1 MILSRLE
8 KRSRSRLRRGGI
20 DISTLRRTIFE
31 LSLRQAK
38 ISCARFGQ
46 RSIIAS
52 ASSLFDCVS
61 GKRRITGSRYDECS
75 ASLWLAFITSKLGSL
90 LYLMKRYL
98 ITGAS
103 RGIGRAIAQKLAA
116 PDVTLLLHGRDTV
129 ALADVCKS
137 LKANCANIVRLI
149 HDLAVSSGVA
159 DLMAEVGKDPID
171 LLVNN
176 AGVAIVKPFGE
187 ITSVEWEQTLGV
199 NITAPFLLTQH
210 FAPRMPPGSSVVNI
224 LSIAAKTGYPNWSAY
239 CMSKFALEGF
249 SQSVREELRDRKIRV
264 INVYPAATDTN
275 IWNKVE
281 GEWPREK
288 MISPEEVAGAVAY
301 ALSRP
306 NDVALENITLSSL
319 AGNL

>member
-1 MILSRLE
+1 VGILPE
-8 KRSRSRLRRGGI
+8 EGGAG
-20 DISTLRRTIFE
+20 
-31 LSLRQAK
+31 SLRYNQA
-38 ISCARFGQ
+38 GWL
-46 RSIIAS
+46 
-52 ASSLFDCVS
+52 SS
-61 GKRRITGSRYDECS
+61 
-75 ASLWLAFITSKLGSL
+75 
-90 LYLMKRYL
+90 MKRYL

-103 RGIGRAIAQKLAA
+103 RGIGRAIAEKLAA
-116 PDVTLLLHGRDTV
+116 SDVTLLLHGRDTV

-137 LKANCANIVRLI
+137 LKSNCANVVRLI
-149 HDLAVSSGVA
+149 HDLAVSSGVS
-159 DLMAEVGKDPID
+159 DLISEVGKDPLD

-176 AGVAIVKPFGE
+176 AGIAIVKPFGE
-187 ITSVEWEQTLGV
+187 ITPIEWQQTVGV

-249 SQSVREELRDRKIRV
+249 SQSVREELRDRKIRI
-264 INVYPAATDTN
+264 INVYPAATDTD

-306 NDVALENITLSSL
+306 ADVALENISLANL